1 MQVCLKANIPRNKW
15 IIDSGCSRHMTGD
28 KSKFL
33 SLVAKEGGLV
43 TLGDSNTVRIIGKGT
58 IGNEKFSINNVRLV
72 DGLKYNLISVSQ
84 LTDAGH
90 SVKFA
95 KDMCFISSNSNE
107 APLVAKR
114 KGNIFVLD
122 FDEQQEEICL
132 ATIQD
137 QQHLWHRRLGHVRMD
152 LLKKISSKNLVRRLP
167 IS

>member
-1 MQVCLKANIPRNKW
+1 MQDPNQGGYLRHEYIYVLQVCLKVHIPKNKW

-33 SLVAKEGGLV
+33 SLIASDGGLV

-58 IGNEKFSINNVRLV
+58 IGNEKFSINDVRLV

-84 LTDAGH
+84 LTDSGH
-90 SVKFA
+90 KVNFDKKF
-95 KDMCFISSNSNE
+95 CFISTNSNE

-132 ATIQD
+132 ASIQE
-137 QQHLWHRRLGHVRMD
+137 
-152 LLKKISSKNLVRRLP
+152 
-167 IS
+167 